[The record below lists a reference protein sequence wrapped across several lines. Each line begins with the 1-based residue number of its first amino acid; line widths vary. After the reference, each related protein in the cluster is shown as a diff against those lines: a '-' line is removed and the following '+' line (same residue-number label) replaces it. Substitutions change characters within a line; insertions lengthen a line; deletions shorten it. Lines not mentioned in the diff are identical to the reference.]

1 MLLLKNIILF
11 SIVVPIVR
19 EIFEISIY
27 LYIFKK
33 RNNNYKFR
41 VDDNDPS
48 IFVKF
53 TLERVC
59 LLLLKGLKILMI
71 LLCLNAIQLL

>member
-19 EIFEISIY
+19 EIFEVSIY
-27 LYIFKK
+27 LYIFEK

-41 VDDNDPS
+41 VDDNDLS

-71 LLCLNAIQLL
+71 LLCLNAI

>member
-11 SIVVPIVR
+11 SIVVPIIR
-19 EIFEISIY
+19 EIFEVSIY
-27 LYIFKK
+27 LYIFEK

-48 IFVKF
+48 ILVKF

-71 LLCLNAIQLL
+71 LLCLNAI